1 VQTCALP
8 IYRVDNAD
16 QRTLFSLS
24 RRWGVLF
31 QDGALFSSLTVRQNV
46 EVPLKT
52 HTSIPA
58 ALRSELAE
66 VKIALAGLPADSA
79 HKYPSQLSGG
89 MRKRAGLARAL
100 ALDPDILF
108 LDEPTAGLD
117 PIGAASFD
125 SLVRELQSALG
136 LTILM
141 VTHDMDSLY
150 TVCDRVAVLIDRKVK
165 VGTIEEL
172 MQDPHPWIAEY
183 FGGPRG
189 RAAAAARERLLAN
202 REAVMETRAKHVI
215 VGLIVLLLRFGA
227 LAFAVWIMAW
237 KADRQTNSYLLIFEG
252 GVTGLNIGSSVNYE
266 GVPIGQVRA
275 IDLDAAEPGCVR
287 VTIEV
292 DRETPVR
299 SDTTASLEIAGLT
312 GGRYIQLSG

>member
-1 VQTCALP
+1 MEHGPAIRIEGLLTRFGSTVVHQDLDLEVQRGEVLGLVGGSGSGKSVLLNTIIGLRRP
-8 IYRVDNAD
+8 DDGRIEVLGQRIDQAD
-16 QRTLFSLS
+16 PQTIKKLS

-46 EVPLKT
+46 EVPLTT
-52 HTSIPA
+52 HTDLSPRLKA
-58 ALRSELAE
+58 ELAE
-66 VKIALAGLPADSA
+66 VKIALANLPPDAA
-79 HKYPSQLSGG
+79 YKYPSELSGG

-150 TVCDRVAVLIDRKVK
+150 TVCDRVAVLIDRRIK

-172 MQDPHPWIAEY
+172 MRDPHPWIAEY

-189 RAAAAARERLLAN
+189 RAAAAARERTGA
-202 REAVMETRAKHVI
+202 RA
-215 VGLIVLLLRFGA
+215 G
-227 LAFAVWIMAW
+227 
-237 KADRQTNSYLLIFEG
+237 EG
-252 GVTGLNIGSSVNYE
+252 S
-266 GVPIGQVRA
+266 
-275 IDLDAAEPGCVR
+275 
-287 VTIEV
+287 
-292 DRETPVR
+292 
-299 SDTTASLEIAGLT
+299 
-312 GGRYIQLSG
+312 